1 LHKIKVKILGVII
14 LNKSDTDRG
23 KITFSI
29 NQELIDKLKE
39 LAKTTRIP
47 QSRLVDEAIADL
59 LRKYGVE
66 EGS

>member
-1 LHKIKVKILGVII
+1 MEVIT

-23 KITFSI
+23 KITLSI

-39 LAKTTRIP
+39 LSKSTRIP

-59 LRKYGVE
+59 LRKYGIG

>member
-1 LHKIKVKILGVII
+1 M
-14 LNKSDTDRG
+14 NKSDTDRG